1 MLKYALQGLTLICW
15 VQNTLRR
22 QSAEAVAMGAHRSVF
37 YDQIWRDAAA
47 HEGCTFTPLGF
58 DIAEVRRGDRS
69 IRVTLNFSPLDDSV
83 TLRLAGHKPTVYKIL
98 ADEGVPVPRHIA
110 INCFDL
116 KAARAFL
123 RSSTRPVV
131 VKPASGTGGG
141 AGVTTNI
148 TDTWRLMRALAQAR
162 SFGGVALIEEQ
173 IEGNNYRLLYLDGE
187 MIDAVER
194 KPPSITGDG
203 TSSIGTLVRRE
214 NALRVKTGPSLAQA
228 LLHIDV
234 DMRHSLEAQGKSL
247 RTVPAKG
254 EIVRVKTVINGN
266 RAEENEPAFAQIC
279 ESTVA
284 MGRRVVERLG
294 IRLAGVDIITSNPG
308 IDLANSGGVVIDVNT
323 TPGHYYHYLKKGHE
337 FQVAIAILRAALG
350 ETYEAKAASR

>member
-1 MLKYALQGLTLICW
+1 MLKYALQGLTLFSW
-15 VQNTLRR
+15 VLNTLGR
-22 QSAEAVAMGAHRSVF
+22 QSAEAKAMSEHRRAF
-37 YDQIWRDAAA
+37 YEQAWREAAT
-47 HEGCTFTPLGF
+47 HEECTYTPLGF
-58 DIAEVRRGDRS
+58 DIAEIRRGDRS
-69 IRVTLNFSPLDDSV
+69 IRVCLNFSPMDDSV
-83 TLRLAGHKPTVYKIL
+83 TLRLAGHKPTVYDIL
-98 ADEGVPVPRHIA
+98 AADGVPVPKHIA
-110 INCFDL
+110 IDSFDL
-116 KAARAFL
+116 KAAKAFL
-123 RSSTRPVV
+123 QNATRPVV

-148 TDTWRLMRALAQAR
+148 TDTWRLIRALAQAR
-162 SFGGVALIEEQ
+162 AFGPTALIEEQ

-187 MIDAVER
+187 LLDAVER

-228 LLHIDV
+228 LLPIDV

-266 RAEENEPAFAQIC
+266 RAEENVPALSQIS

-284 MGRRVVERLG
+284 MGRRIVEKLG

-308 IDLANSGGVVIDVNT
+308 IDLAKSGGVVIDVNT
-323 TPGHYYHYLKKGHE
+323 TPGHYYHYMKKGHE
-337 FQVAIAILRAALG
+337 FKAAVAILHATLG